1 MNATTTDLY
10 MQGGKRMFDTQDKLE
25 NYLRIHGIV
34 GAWVDRD
41 ADGFTRRFRFEVGG
55 VECVIWWFPNFS
67 EIRVSGVA
75 EYWFD
80 RCSDE
85 INVPVVGKWLC
96 FQLGANDKGLMLK
109 IA

>member
-1 MNATTTDLY
+1 
-10 MQGGKRMFDTQDKLE
+10 MFDTQEKLE
-25 NYLRIHGIV
+25 TYLKAHGIV
-34 GAWVDRD
+34 GAWVDHD
-41 ADGFTRRFRFEVGG
+41 ENGFSRKFRFEVNDT
-55 VECVIWWFPNFS
+55 VCVIWWFSNYS
-67 EIRVSGVA
+67 TIRVGNVA

>member
-1 MNATTTDLY
+1 MA
-10 MQGGKRMFDTQDKLE
+10 GGNGMFDTQEKLE
-25 NYLRIHGIV
+25 LYLRAHGVV
-34 GAWVDRD
+34 GAWVDRN
-41 ADGFTRRFRFEVGG
+41 ADGFSRKFHFEVCGIHC
-55 VECVIWWFPNFS
+55 EIWWFPNFS

-80 RCSDE
+80 RASDE